1 MLQWDP
7 STEMLVLSA
16 AVDAEQAAAAVRR
29 GELDSSLGPYPL
41 KTHDEWVGLSRHLD
55 EAVIRRAGL
64 QCGTFVLAGGIDDDE
79 GLGAAGGAEA
89 VTPFFEG
96 LPRTARWVQTDPRK
110 VWASDRRLGG
120 AGLQGEQLSR
130 FFQVRLRP
138 YGHSLHT
145 HGHSRSHTRGCSL
158 WLQPGGALGES
169 GRASAR
175 TDLPRI
181 SHASPM
187 HLPCI
192 SHASPRT
199 DPSGSSSCFA
209 RSTAAALGRRR
220 SYSASCSR
228 PLTLALAPALALAL
242 ALALTLTLTLALALA
257 RVRISTLNLNPEPQ
271 PQPQPNLCSSGELQ
285 LSFVLFLLVSSLG
298 ALTQWKALLHTLC
311 KSDSSL
317 AHRPTLYLLLLPALT
332 AQLKLAPEVCGV
344 AWDAP
349 RYPCAVYVCCARA
362 LHVHCTRLVS
372 APHAHCVRR
381 TFSLTSSPATTS
393 SAPRSPR
400 SPTPPTPR
408 APRCTPRSR
417 PSSVGCGPF

>member
-1 MLQWDP
+1 MPKRGCSTACALVACPPSPLPLLGPPGDVHVLQWDP

-187 HLPCI
+187 HLPGPI
-192 SHASPRT
+192 RV
-199 DPSGSSSCFA
+199 A
-209 RSTAAALGRRR
+209 RAAASRGVRRR
-220 SYSASCSR
+220 RWGGGAATR
-228 PLTLALAPALALAL
+228 RAAA
-242 ALALTLTLTLALALA
+242 
-257 RVRISTLNLNPEPQ
+257 
-271 PQPQPNLCSSGELQ
+271 
-285 LSFVLFLLVSSLG
+285 VL
-298 ALTQWKALLHTLC
+298 
-311 KSDSSL
+311 
-317 AHRPTLYLLLLPALT
+317 
-332 AQLKLAPEVCGV
+332 
-344 AWDAP
+344 
-349 RYPCAVYVCCARA
+349 
-362 LHVHCTRLVS
+362 
-372 APHAHCVRR
+372 
-381 TFSLTSSPATTS
+381 
-393 SAPRSPR
+393 
-400 SPTPPTPR
+400 
-408 APRCTPRSR
+408 
-417 PSSVGCGPF
+417 